1 MTTTLSNTDPPSE
14 MEILDPHDREIA
26 ILHNRLR
33 YLLWRHH
40 DDIYD
45 GSVDDADLL
54 NDGFFD
60 DVVRRESVIETLR
73 SINSTERGW

>member
-1 MTTTLSNTDPPSE
+1 MTTTLSNTDPLSE
-14 MEILDPHDREIA
+14 MEFLDPHDREIV
-26 ILHNRLR
+26 ILHKRLR

-73 SINSTERGW
+73 SINSTERGT

>member
-14 MEILDPHDREIA
+14 MEILDPHDREIV
-26 ILHNRLR
+26 ILHKRLR